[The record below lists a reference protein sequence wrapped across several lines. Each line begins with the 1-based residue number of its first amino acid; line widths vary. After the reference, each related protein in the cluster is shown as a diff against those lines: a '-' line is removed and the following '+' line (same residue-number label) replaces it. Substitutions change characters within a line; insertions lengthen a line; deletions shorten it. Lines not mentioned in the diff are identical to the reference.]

1 MFIHDAR
8 DRFIAACVDRRQR
21 HEAPGTYRPSRLVA
35 VRRSRSHDQNTSR
48 ALRPLV
54 PPLR

>member
-8 DRFIAACVDRRQR
+8 DRFIAACADRRKR
-21 HEAPGTYRPSRLVA
+21 YEAPGTYRPSRLVA
-35 VRRSRSHDQNTSR
+35 ARRSRRHDQDTSR
-48 ALRPLV
+48 ALRPLI

>member
-8 DRFIAACVDRRQR
+8 DRFVARGGERKR

-35 VRRSRSHDQNTSR
+35 VRRSRRHEQDASR
-48 ALRPLV
+48 ALRPLI

>member
-8 DRFIAACVDRRQR
+8 DRFIALCGERRR
-21 HEAPGTYRPSRLVA
+21 HEAVGTYRPSRLVA
-35 VRRSRSHDQNTSR
+35 VRRSRRHDQNTSR
-48 ALRPLV
+48 ALRPLI